1 MLLFLQP
8 VPVLRLN
15 LIFLALF
22 SLLLVAVPGPL
33 LAQSAT
39 KPTPGF
45 IRVRLET
52 DMGNIVLAL
61 NARRAPKT
69 VANFMIY
76 VDDGRLDGTSFYR
89 AFRRK
94 NDPKSGFVQGGI
106 DTEARRVYFPTVEL
120 EPTDQTGLKHL
131 DGTISMARHK
141 EPNSGTGNFSI
152 QVGANP
158 TLDARPGYAGY
169 AAFGQVVAG
178 MDVVRRIMARDTCC
192 GRGVMFGQMIKDRV
206 TIKRAVR
213 LDGTPKPS
221 GVVKPWLVSPRGAVR

>member
-1 MLLFLQP
+1 MTLFLRP
-8 VPVLRLN
+8 
-15 LIFLALF
+15 FLALLAF
-22 SLLLVAVPGPL
+22 ASLFTTTAAF
-33 LAQSAT
+33 AQSAT
-39 KPTPGF
+39 RATPGY

-52 DMGNIVLAL
+52 NIGNIVLAL
-61 NARRAPKT
+61 DAKRAPKT

-76 VDDGRLDGTSFYR
+76 VDDGRLDDTSFYR

-106 DTEARRVYFPTVEL
+106 DTIARRVYFPTVEL
-120 EPTDQTGLKHL
+120 EPTSKTGLKHL

-141 EPNSGTGNFSI
+141 DPNSGTGNFSI
-152 QVGANP
+152 QIGANP

-178 MDVVRRIMARDTCC
+178 MDVIKRILSRDTCC

-206 TIKRAVR
+206 IIKRAVR
-213 LDGTPKPS
+213 LDGKAKPS
-221 GVVKPWLVSPRGAVR
+221 GAVKPWLIGKTAPAK

>member
-1 MLLFLQP
+1 MTLFLRP
-8 VPVLRLN
+8 
-15 LIFLALF
+15 FLALLAVA
-22 SLLLVAVPGPL
+22 SLFTTTAAF
-33 LAQSAT
+33 AQSAT
-39 KPTPGF
+39 RATPGY

-52 DMGNIVLAL
+52 NIGNIVLAL
-61 NARRAPKT
+61 DAKRAPKT

-76 VDDGRLDGTSFYR
+76 VDDGRLDDTSFYR

-106 DTEARRVYFPTVEL
+106 DTIARRVYFPTVEL
-120 EPTDQTGLKHL
+120 EPTSKTGLKHL

-141 EPNSGTGNFSI
+141 DPNSGTGNFSI
-152 QVGANP
+152 QIGANP

-178 MDVVRRIMARDTCC
+178 MDVIKRILERDTCC

-206 TIKRAVR
+206 IIKRAVR
-213 LDGTPKPS
+213 LDGKAKPS
-221 GVVKPWLVSPRGAVR
+221 GAIKPWLVGKTATAK

>member
-1 MLLFLQP
+1 M
-8 VPVLRLN
+8 
-15 LIFLALF
+15 F
-22 SLLLVAVPGPL
+22 SHSVAVPRLHPVFFAILAL
-33 LAQSAT
+33 LLASLPGQAVAQSAT
-39 KPTPGF
+39 KPTSGF

-61 NARRAPKT
+61 NERRAPKT

-94 NDPKSGFVQGGI
+94 NDPKSGFIQGGI
-106 DTEARRVYFPTVEL
+106 DTEARRVYFPQVEL

-141 EPNSGTGNFSI
+141 DPNSGTGNFSI

-178 MDVVRRIMARDTCC
+178 MDVVKRIMARDTCC

-206 TIKRAVR
+206 AIKRAVR
-213 LDGTPKPS
+213 LDGKAKPS
-221 GVVKPWLVSPRGAVR
+221 GTVKPWLVAPRGAIR

>member
-1 MLLFLQP
+1 MTLFS
-8 VPVLRLN
+8 RSC
-15 LIFLALF
+15 LALIAF
-22 SLLLVAVPGPL
+22 ASLSTTTAAF
-33 LAQSAT
+33 AQSAT
-39 KPTPGF
+39 RATPGY

-52 DMGNIVLAL
+52 NIGNIVLAL
-61 NARRAPKT
+61 DAKRAPKT

-76 VDDGRLDGTSFYR
+76 VDDGRLDDTSFYR

-106 DTEARRVYFPTVEL
+106 DTIARRVYFPTVEL
-120 EPTDQTGLKHL
+120 EPTNKTGLKHL

-178 MDVVRRIMARDTCC
+178 MDIIKRILARDTCC

-206 TIKRAVR
+206 IIKRAVR
-213 LDGTPKPS
+213 LDGKAKPS
-221 GVVKPWLVSPRGAVR
+221 GAVKPWLIGKTAPAK